1 VRRLV
6 VAVAGILLSV
16 GVLSFAVGRIV
27 LGVAGSSEAVSGVVA
42 DVTALPEVRSELASE
57 ITSQLRDD
65 PVISRFADET
75 TIRTVVDS
83 VLDGDGFTAFS
94 DQASEAAYRVF
105 FEGAPEAEIDV
116 NPLVFDALQR
126 LAAST
131 EAAEITA
138 LAEEFGIRLEAEGV
152 LPPGTIEEVTSV
164 ATDLVSEL
172 GETGI
177 DPVVI
182 ERTEDD
188 LDFGGIVDSVR
199 LWSTIGLVVAVLAVI
214 TILVVSPVALLRR
227 FTPVGIALA
236 VAGLLLLLVSRATV
250 VLSLDDVAR
259 ADMIRA
265 IAETLLGR
273 AAGPGYT
280 LLVAGA
286 ALVGI
291 GVLTRV
297 IPERRR

>member
-1 VRRLV
+1 MRRLV

-27 LGVAGSSEAVSGVVA
+27 LGVAGSSDAVSSVVA
-42 DVTALPEVRSELASE
+42 DVTALPEVRTELAAE
-57 ITSQLRDD
+57 ITSQLSDE
-65 PVISRFADET
+65 PVIARVADEE
-75 TIRTVVDS
+75 TIRGVVDT
-83 VLDGDGFTAFS
+83 VLDSDGFAAFS
-94 DQASEAAYRVF
+94 DQAGEAAYRVF
-105 FEGAPEAEIDV
+105 FEGAPDAEIDV
-116 NPLVFDALQR
+116 NPLVFDALER
-126 LAAST
+126 LAETT

-138 LAEEFGIRLEAEGV
+138 LAEEFGIRLETEGV
-152 LPPGTIEEVTSV
+152 LPPGTVEEVTAV

-172 GETGI
+172 AETGI
-177 DPVVI
+177 DPIVI

-188 LDFGGIVDSVR
+188 LDFGTIVDSVR

-227 FTPVGIALA
+227 FMPVGVALA
-236 VAGLLLLLVSRATV
+236 VAGLLLLLVSRGTV

-273 AAGPGYT
+273 ATAPGYT
-280 LLVAGA
+280 LLIAGA
-286 ALVGI
+286 ALIGI
-291 GVLTRV
+291 GLVTRV

>member
-27 LGVAGSSEAVSGVVA
+27 LGVAGSPDAVASVVG
-42 DVTALPEVRSELASE
+42 DVTALPEVRDELVTA
-57 ITSQLRDD
+57 ITERLQDD
-65 PVISRFADET
+65 PLIAAYADPET
-75 TIRTVVDS
+75 VRSVVDT
-83 VLDGDGFTAFS
+83 VLDGERFATFTDA
-94 DQASEAAYRVF
+94 ASAAVYAVF
-105 FEGAPEAEIDV
+105 FEGAVEATIDV
-116 NPLVFDALQR
+116 NGIAFDAVDR
-126 LAAST
+126 LAGTTEVDELRALAT
-131 EAAEITA
+131 EYGVLLEERGIIAPGTVDAVAEAADRIGSD
-138 LAEEFGIRLEAEGV
+138 LAEH
-152 LPPGTIEEVTSV
+152 
-164 ATDLVSEL
+164 
-172 GETGI
+172 GI
-177 DPVVI
+177 DPIVI

-188 LDFGGIVDSVR
+188 LDFGTIVDSVR

-227 FTPVGIALA
+227 FMPVGVALA
-236 VAGLLLLLVSRATV
+236 VAGLLLLLVSRGTV

-273 AAGPGYT
+273 ATAPGYT
-280 LLVAGA
+280 LLIAGA
-286 ALVGI
+286 ALIGI
-291 GVLTRV
+291 GLVTRV